1 MQFATLVMK
10 SNIIFFILLTQLVQS
25 HTDEAIRVDILLK
38 LVVNLKA
45 LLRSLVS
52 TNKVLKQK
60 NENYVYNTNVSLKN
74 AVKSDCS

>member
-1 MQFATLVMK
+1 MK
-10 SNIIFFILLTQLVQS
+10 GDIIFFILLAQLVQS
-25 HTDEAIRVDILLK
+25 YTDEAIRVDILFK

-52 TNKVLKQK
+52 TSEVLKHE
-60 NENYVYNTNVSLKN
+60 NESYVFNAEVSLKN

>member
-10 SNIIFFILLTQLVQS
+10 GDIIFFILLAQLVQS
-25 HTDEAIRVDILLK
+25 YTDEAIRVDILFK

-52 TNKVLKQK
+52 TSEVLKHE
-60 NENYVYNTNVSLKN
+60 NESYVFNAKVSLKN

>member
-1 MQFATLVMK
+1 MQ
-10 SNIIFFILLTQLVQS
+10 SY
-25 HTDEAIRVDILLK
+25 TDEAIRVDVLFK

-52 TNKVLKQK
+52 TSKVLKHE
-60 NENYVYNTNVSLKN
+60 NESYVFNAKVSLKN

>member
-1 MQFATLVMK
+1 MK
-10 SNIIFFILLTQLVQS
+10 GDIIFFILLAQLVQS
-25 HTDEAIRVDILLK
+25 YTDEAIRVDILFK

-52 TNKVLKQK
+52 TSEVLKHG
-60 NENYVYNTNVSLKN
+60 NESYVFNAKVSLKN

>member
-1 MQFATLVMK
+1 MK
-10 SNIIFFILLTQLVQS
+10 GDIIFFILLAQLVQS
-25 HTDEAIRVDILLK
+25 YTDEAIRVDILFK

-52 TNKVLKQK
+52 TSEVLKHE
-60 NENYVYNTNVSLKN
+60 NESYVFNAKVSLKN

>member
-25 HTDEAIRVDILLK
+25 HTDEAVRVDILLK

-52 TNKVLKQK
+52 TNKVLKHK
-60 NENYVYNTNVSLKN
+60 NENYIFNTKVSLRN

>member
-1 MQFATLVMK
+1 MK

-60 NENYVYNTNVSLKN
+60 NENYVYNTNVSFKN